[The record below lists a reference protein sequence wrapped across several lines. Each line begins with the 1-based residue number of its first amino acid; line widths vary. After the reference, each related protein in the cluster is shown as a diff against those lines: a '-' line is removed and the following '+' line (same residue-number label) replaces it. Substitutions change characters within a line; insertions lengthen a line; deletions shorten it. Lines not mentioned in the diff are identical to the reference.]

1 MSAKSERARRLRI
14 NRTANAVMAD
24 MRGGQQLHL
33 EYRQTGP
40 RWSLS
45 NGRSVLADAARIV
58 IANPEI
64 MAEADSLFPGI
75 SAAQTFIYRKGVS

>member
-1 MSAKSERARRLRI
+1 MNAKSERARRLRI
-14 NRTANAVMAD
+14 NRTANVVLAA
-24 MRGGQQLHL
+24 MRGGRRLHL

-45 NGRSVLADAARIV
+45 NGRPVLADAARIV

-64 MAEADSLFPGI
+64 TAEPDSLFPGI
-75 SAAQTFIYRKGVS
+75 GKAQTFIHRKGVS